1 MNVFDYIMLGFAGL
15 IALFLLCSFLFLI
28 FGWFKFFFHDVL
40 LWHKP
45 AKNSKQSFDG
55 CSIHSI
61 CKYCGKEIMQDSQ
74 GNWFEVSDYA
84 KAKKEV
90 EEPVFYG
97 KWRLETN
104 EEEPN
109 PMFKLVVC
117 TYCNEKANHT
127 YKFCPHCGK
136 IMSNDNT
143 QKEQP
148 E

>member
-1 MNVFDYIMLGFAGL
+1 MSILDYILFTFAGL
-15 IALFLLCSFLFLI
+15 IGIFILGSLLFFI
-28 FGWFKFFFHDVL
+28 FGWFKFFYHDIL
-40 LWHKP
+40 LWHRP
-45 AKNSKQSFDG
+45 AKGERQSFDG
-55 CSIHSI
+55 CNIHSV
-61 CKYCGKEIMQDSQ
+61 CRYCGKEIMQDSQ

-90 EEPVFYG
+90 EEPIFYG

-127 YKFCPHCGK
+127 YNFCPNCGK
-136 IMSNDNT
+136 PMR
-143 QKEQP
+143 
-148 E
+148 

>member
-1 MNVFDYIMLGFAGL
+1 MSVFNYIMLSFAGL
-15 IALFLLCSFLFLI
+15 IALFLLGSFLFLT
-28 FGWFKFFFHDVL
+28 FGWFKFFYHDVL
-40 LWHKP
+40 LWHRP
-45 AKNSKQSFDG
+45 AKGEKQSYDG

-61 CKYCGKEIMQDSQ
+61 CKYCGREVMQDSQ
-74 GNWFEVSDYA
+74 GNWFEVSDYS

-90 EEPVFYG
+90 EEPIFYG

-117 TYCNEKANHT
+117 TCCGEKANHT

-136 IMSNDNT
+136 IMYNDNK
-143 QKEQP
+143 QEEQLG
-148 E
+148 